1 YVSGSVS
8 LRRSI
13 VNYSPSVLESY
24 SIGASSAYSTSS
36 EPIAPVVLFSPE
48 VIYPFAWDRPRPH
61 ISTATQECVCWM
73 AMSTFNPGMCKRM
86 TGAQWVIHYW
96 KHSWQS

>member
-13 VNYSPSVLESY
+13 MNYSPSVLDSS

-61 ISTATQECVCWM
+61 ISTATQEC
-73 AMSTFNPGMCKRM
+73 
-86 TGAQWVIHYW
+86 
-96 KHSWQS
+96 